1 MKLRAVGI
9 AAAFLLSGLI
19 LVGGLYAVGTL
30 VLWPGTSPSTG
41 ELVVLQSA
49 TILAASAGLTWL
61 FATRFVP
68 LSATDLRWRPGG
80 AGDLLRGVLFGAAP
94 AVAALVL
101 GLLAGGR
108 WTADGG
114 TFGAWLASLVRLLA
128 LLAPAALAEELVFRG
143 LPLVVLAR
151 AFGAP
156 TAIVLLALPF
166 GLTHGLNPGATP
178 LAVGNVVLA
187 GVFLGAVF
195 YLPGGLWTATGA
207 HLGWNLALAGLA
219 APVSG
224 LPVAVPGLDYEPG
237 ASTWLTGGAF
247 GPEGGLL
254 ATLTL
259 AAAAVLAARPFR
271 RESTE

>member
-68 LSATDLRWRPGG
+68 LSATDLRWWPSG